1 MKRTRVV
8 LAVGTAQTLAWASSY
23 YLPAVLAD
31 PIAETLGLS
40 RAWVFGAFSAALV
53 IMAVLGPAIGRHIDA
68 RGGRRVL
75 VASALVL
82 PAGLVLLAGA
92 QGPVS
97 LALAWIVLGLGMAL
111 GLYETAFAALAHLYG
126 RDARGPITGI
136 TLMAGFASTIGWP
149 LTAALAH
156 AAGWRAAC
164 LAWAIVHL
172 AITLPCYLAGLPR
185 RAPDA
190 LAADV
195 DAAAA
200 PAPAPAAPDAAPRHA
215 MALLALTFAIVAF
228 VSTAMAAH
236 LPRLLQAAGAGTA
249 AAIAAAAL
257 VGPAQVAARF
267 MEYLSMHRWQ
277 PHPVIAARVA
287 AALHPLA
294 AGLLALFGGAGFL
307 SPLFALLHGAG
318 NGLLTIARGTLPLAL
333 FGPVGYGFRQ
343 GTIGAGARLA
353 QAAAPLAFGVALDD
367 GGVGVALA
375 LSGGLSFVALL
386 GLLALRPRT

>member
-1 MKRTRVV
+1 VNRTRVV

-40 RAWVFGAFSAALV
+40 RSWVFGAFSIALV
-53 IMAVLGPAIGRHIDA
+53 LMAVVGPAIGRHIDG

-92 QGPVS
+92 QGPIS
-97 LALAWIVLGLGMAL
+97 LVLAWVVLGLGMAL

-126 RDARGPITGI
+126 REARGPITGI

-149 LTAALAH
+149 ATAALAH

-172 AITLPCYLAGLPR
+172 AVTLPCYLAGLPR
-185 RAPDA
+185 RAAPVAEPDDDEEVA
-190 LAADV
+190 PDLD
-195 DAAAA
+195 A
-200 PAPAPAAPDAAPRHA
+200 PAHAPPRNA
-215 MALLALTFAIVAF
+215 MLLLGITFAIVAF

-236 LPRLLQAAGAGTA
+236 LPRLLQASGAGVA

-287 AALHPLA
+287 AGLHPLA
-294 AGLLALFGGAGFL
+294 AGLLALVGGAGFMA
-307 SPLFALLHGAG
+307 PLFALLHGAG

-353 QAAAPLAFGVALDD
+353 QAAAPLAFGILLDD
-367 GGVGVALA
+367 GSVGLALA
-375 LSGGLSFVALL
+375 VSGGLSFIALL
-386 GLLALRPRT
+386 ALLALRGKR

>member
-1 MKRTRVV
+1 MNRTRVV

-40 RAWVFGAFSAALV
+40 RSWVFGAFSIALML
-53 IMAVLGPAIGRHIDA
+53 MAVVGPAIGRHIDG

-92 QGPVS
+92 QGPIS
-97 LALAWIVLGLGMAL
+97 LVLAWVVLGLGMAL

-126 RDARGPITGI
+126 REARGPITGI

-149 LTAALAH
+149 ATAALAH

-172 AITLPCYLAGLPR
+172 VVTLPCYLAGLPR
-185 RAPDA
+185 RAVSDA
-190 LAADV
+190 
-195 DAAAA
+195 DAGDDDE
-200 PAPAPAAPDAAPRHA
+200 APDRTAPTRPPPRYA
-215 MALLALTFAIVAF
+215 MALLGITFAIVAF

-236 LPRLLQAAGAGTA
+236 LPRLLQASGAGVA

-287 AALHPLA
+287 AGLHPLA
-294 AGLLALFGGAGFL
+294 AGLLALVGGAGFMA
-307 SPLFALLHGAG
+307 PLFALLHGAG

-353 QAAAPLAFGVALDD
+353 QAASPLAFGILLDD
-367 GGVGVALA
+367 GSVGLALA
-375 LSGGLSFVALL
+375 VSGGLSFVALL
-386 GLLALRPRT
+386 ALLALRGRT

>member
-1 MKRTRVV
+1 VNRTRVV

-40 RAWVFGAFSAALV
+40 RSWVFGAFSIALV
-53 IMAVLGPAIGRHIDA
+53 LMAVVGPAIGRHIDG

-92 QGPVS
+92 QGPIS
-97 LALAWIVLGLGMAL
+97 LVLAWVVLGLGMAL

-126 RDARGPITGI
+126 RAARGPITGI
-136 TLMAGFASTIGWP
+136 TLMAGFASTVGWP
-149 LTAALAH
+149 ATAALAH
-156 AAGWRAAC
+156 VAGWRAAC
-164 LAWAIVHL
+164 LVWAIVHL

-185 RAPDA
+185 RAVPAGDA
-190 LAADV
+190 
-195 DAAAA
+195 DAGDD
-200 PAPAPAAPDAAPRHA
+200 AAPDRDAPAHAPPRHA
-215 MALLALTFAIVAF
+215 MLLLGITFAIVAF

-236 LPRLLQAAGAGTA
+236 LPRLLQASGAGVA
-249 AAIAAAAL
+249 ASIAAAAL

-287 AALHPLA
+287 AALHPVA
-294 AGLLALFGGAGFL
+294 AGMLALVGGAGIMA
-307 SPLFALLHGAG
+307 PLFALLHGAG

-353 QAAAPLAFGVALDD
+353 QAAAPLAFGILLDD
-367 GGVGVALA
+367 GSVGLALA
-375 LSGGLSFVALL
+375 VSGGLSFIALL
-386 GLLALRPRT
+386 ALLALRR